1 MCYSLKHDK
10 NNHTS
15 INKVVYLAKEKKKN
29 KVIFTSIIFIYLCS
43 YCDD

>member
-15 INKVVYLAKEKKKN
+15 INKVVYLAKKKKKEQSDLYEYN
-29 KVIFTSIIFIYLCS
+29 FYLFMFLL
-43 YCDD
+43 